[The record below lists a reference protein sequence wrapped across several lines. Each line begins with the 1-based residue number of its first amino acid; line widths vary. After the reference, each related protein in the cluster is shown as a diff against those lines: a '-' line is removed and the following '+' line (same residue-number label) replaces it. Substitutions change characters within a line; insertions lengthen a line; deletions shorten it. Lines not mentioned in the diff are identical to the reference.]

1 MALPSSRTVIIAG
14 AGIGGLTAALAL
26 ARSGFRALVLEQT
39 ERLEETGAGI
49 QLSPNATRILIG
61 LGLADR
67 LRPYV
72 VAPTAIRVL
81 GGRSGRE
88 IVRIPLG
95 AGAVQRYGA
104 PYWVIHRGDLQAA
117 LSDAAVQDLNVVI
130 RLGMSLEDF
139 ATHPHGV
146 TVSARGAS
154 GLWTEHVH
162 ALIAA
167 DGLWSTARARV
178 ASKTPPRF
186 AGRTAWRAL
195 VPAAQLAPEF
205 REPIVHL
212 WFGRDAHLV
221 HYPVKGSKL
230 INVVVITA
238 DNWSRP
244 GWSEPASRID
254 LLARLSSP
262 HWAPQAHSVFRAPDA
277 WLKWALYETEPLARF
292 ARGAAALLGDAAH
305 AMLPFRGSASPGCR
319 TTRSRLGKAI
329 RRSGAAAPARCSG
342 SPRATANAITAPAPR
357 LCCGTRG
364 CGSSAANGSCRITI
378 GCMIGVHPPDCRSP
392 DRRDKQHHD
401 YGRNAFSDD
410 DFRKSAQAGLACGAG
425 KTVGAVAAQR
435 RRTRRCQGRCNAA
448 GAQNSGGRRDRH
460 RHRRRAGTPALR
472 AWLPRSGGWHRLQ
485 QADRDGNPQRSLQS
499 DVPDRGRPAA
509 SARPRA
515 CPRSAARP
523 RPH

>member
-95 AGAVQRYGA
+95 AGAMQRYGA

-154 GLWTEHVH
+154 GLWTEHGH

-305 AMLPFRGSASPGCR
+305 AMLPFLAQGAAMAIEDAAVAAQCLARMPDDPVAAWESYS
-319 TTRSRLGKAI
+319 AI
-329 RRSGAAAPARCSG
+329 RRSRTRKVQRLAARNGKRYHRTGASAMLRNTG
-342 SPRATANAITAPAPR
+342 MR
-357 LCCGTRG
+357 LLGGERLLQ
-364 CGSSAANGSCRITI
+364 NYDWLYDWR
-378 GCMIGVHPPDCRSP
+378 PP
-392 DRRDKQHHD
+392 
-401 YGRNAFSDD
+401 
-410 DFRKSAQAGLACGAG
+410 AGLSI
-425 KTVGAVAAQR
+425 T
-435 RRTRRCQGRCNAA
+435 
-448 GAQNSGGRRDRH
+448 
-460 RHRRRAGTPALR
+460 
-472 AWLPRSGGWHRLQ
+472 
-485 QADRDGNPQRSLQS
+485 
-499 DVPDRGRPAA
+499 
-509 SARPRA
+509 
-515 CPRSAARP
+515 
-523 RPH
+523 